1 MANTA
6 KVGAFSNGAERCA
19 SAPTRCEILSQ
30 GPWLGETD
38 IAGKTLF
45 VFAEQGLGDTIQFF
59 RYLEKFK
66 SLGCDIAFEAQP
78 PLVPLIAGQ
87 KRSFRVIGRGNPISK
102 FDVLCPLLSAPLA
115 FKTTLETIPASV
127 PYLTAPPD
135 KAELWRNRLG
145 QKRKPRIGLA
155 WSGSPTSVNDAQ
167 RSMPLKFLLPLI
179 GEYGEWYSLQKDVR
193 ERDRDALSATPAI
206 INHAETF
213 TDFTDTAALIAEL
226 DLIISVD
233 CVISHLAGAM
243 GKPSGSLSHSTRI
256 FFICAIAKITP
267 EVPYRALVPSA
278 DLRGI
283 GRP

>member
-1 MANTA
+1 MAPKDGLGSHT
-6 KVGAFSNGAERCA
+6 VRDF
-19 SAPTRCEILSQ
+19 SQ

-59 RYLEKFK
+59 RYLEKFE

-87 KRSFRVIGRGNPISK
+87 KRSFRVIGRGDPIPK

-155 WSGSPTSVNDAQ
+155 WSGIPRQ
-167 RSMPLKFLLPLI
+167 
-179 GEYGEWYSLQKDVR
+179 
-193 ERDRDALSATPAI
+193 
-206 INHAETF
+206 
-213 TDFTDTAALIAEL
+213 
-226 DLIISVD
+226 
-233 CVISHLAGAM
+233 
-243 GKPSGSLSHSTRI
+243 
-256 FFICAIAKITP
+256 
-267 EVPYRALVPSA
+267 
-278 DLRGI
+278 
-283 GRP
+283 